1 MGITNKVLQNY
12 TLEGNILSCERY
24 GSGHINETYLVITDK
39 KQYILQKI
47 NNSIFKDVPA
57 LMKNIEAVSKHLR
70 NKGFDERHNLSI
82 VYTKDALSHVQHEDH
97 SYWRVY
103 HFVTDSISLNL
114 SEEPEDFYN
123 SALGFGNFQKLLF
136 DFDAK
141 VLSETIPQFHDT
153 PNRYRMLHEAIAN
166 NAAGRLDKAKEEIA
180 FALSQE
186 KDASYLMNLLK
197 SGDLPLR
204 VTHNDTKLN
213 NVMLDAATRKP
224 ICIIDLDTVMP
235 GLVANDF
242 GDSIRF
248 GASTALEDEEN
259 LDKVELSLDLFDV
272 YTRGFLEGCGSILTE
287 KEIDTLPYG
296 AKLMTLECGVRF
308 LTDYLN
314 GDTYFR
320 VSKENHNLIRCRT
333 QFKLVQRMNENKKVL
348 HEIVQKHKLNL
359 Q

>member
-1 MGITNKVLQNY
+1 MGIIEEVLQNY
-12 TLEGNILSCERY
+12 ALEGQVNSCERY
-24 GSGHINETYLVITDK
+24 GSGHINETYLVKTDRK
-39 KQYILQKI
+39 NYILQKI
-47 NNSIFKDVPA
+47 NNSIFKNVPA
-57 LMKNIEAVSKHLR
+57 LMDNIEAVSKHLK
-70 NKGFDERHNLSI
+70 NKGYDERHNLSI
-82 VYTKDALSHVQHEDH
+82 VYTKDGKHHVHMQDG

-114 SEEPEDFYN
+114 CQSAQDFYH
-123 SALGFGNFQKLLF
+123 SAAGFGTFQSLLY
-136 DFDAK
+136 DFDAD
-141 VLSETIPQFHDT
+141 VLTETIPRFHDT
-153 PNRYRMLHEAIAN
+153 PDRYRQLHAAIA
-166 NAAGRLDKAKEEIA
+166 ADPLHRAEEAKEEIA

-186 KDASYLMNLLK
+186 KNAGFLMDLLQK
-197 SGDLPLR
+197 GELPLR

-213 NVMLDAATRKP
+213 NVMLDAQTRKP

-248 GASTALEDEEN
+248 GASTALEDEQD
-259 LDKVELSLDLFDV
+259 LDQVELSLDLFDI
-272 YTRGFLEGCGSILTE
+272 YTKGFLEHCGKYLTE

-308 LTDYLN
+308 LTDFLN

-320 VSKENHNLIRCRT
+320 VSREKHNLIRCRT
-333 QFKLVQRMNENKKVL
+333 QFKLVQRINENLNVL
-348 HEIVQKHKLNL
+348 HAIIQKYKQSL